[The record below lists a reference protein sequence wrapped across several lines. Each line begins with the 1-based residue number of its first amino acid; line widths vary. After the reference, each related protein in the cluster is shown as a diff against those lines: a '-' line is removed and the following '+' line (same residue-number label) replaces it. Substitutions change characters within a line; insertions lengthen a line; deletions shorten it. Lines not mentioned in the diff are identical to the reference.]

1 MSVGGPLS
9 SWKHGTHGALSSLT
23 DFSLKTMDVNLD
35 RVSDQLD
42 GTCFQATYRAKE
54 QGFKDGN
61 LSITYHFDPT
71 VYIQLTDIFNNN
83 ETVIFELGPDGTTT
97 GKVKITGSFIILK
110 VGTPVKVNTVLVVP
124 ISADTTGTVTDA
136 LFS

>member
-1 MSVGGPLS
+1 MAVGGQLS
-9 SWKHGTHGALSSLT
+9 SWKHGTHGATSSLT

-35 RVSDQLD
+35 RTSDQLD
-42 GTCFQATYRAKE
+42 ATCFQATYRAKE

-61 LSITYHFDPT
+61 LSINYHFDPT
-71 VYIQLTDIFNNN
+71 VYIQITDIFNNN
-83 ETVIFELGPDGTTT
+83 DTVDFELGPDGTTT

-110 VGTPVKVNTVLVVP
+110 VGTPVKVNEVLVIPV
-124 ISADTTGTVTDA
+124 SGETTGAVTDA